1 MSLHTVLFH
10 SFLVGVVWWEKR
22 GCTIDVHILVLSIWV
37 WLMKESQRCW
47 LTAENHRG
55 FAVVQLLSHVQLFV
69 TPWIAECQA
78 FLSFTISWSLLKLI
92 SIESVMPFSHLIFCN
107 LLPSSFPASGSF
119 PMNQL
124 FASGD
129 QSIGASAL
137 ASVIPMNIQGWF
149 PLGFTGLISLLS
161 KGLLRVF
168 SSKLK
173 VSKCALRVQGSIFNP
188 LDRD

>member
-69 TPWIAECQA
+69 TFWAAACQA
-78 FLSFTISWSLLKLI
+78 SLSFTISWSLLRLM
-92 SIESVMPFSHLIFCN
+92 SIESVMPSNHLTFCCPLLFLPKVFPSLRIFSNESGLSIKWPKFW
-107 LLPSSFPASGSF
+107 SFRF
-119 PMNQL
+119 
-124 FASGD
+124 
-129 QSIGASAL
+129 SISH
-137 ASVIPMNIQGWF
+137 SNEYS
-149 PLGFTGLISLLS
+149 GLILFTIDWFDLL
-161 KGLLRVF
+161 V
-168 SSKLK
+168 
-173 VSKCALRVQGSIFNP
+173 VQGTLRSP
-188 LDRD
+188 L